1 MLVSFLF
8 LYKCF
13 KKHHFAVTF
22 KKIEK
27 LYLFLLVLIK
37 IGSMFFYKNSLPDP
51 KDKSIIKG
59 CHFDGHPKTIKG
71 IFKCNNVTLK

>member
-1 MLVSFLF
+1 M
-8 LYKCF
+8 
-13 KKHHFAVTF
+13 KKKV
-22 KKIEK
+22 
-27 LYLFLLVLIK
+27 FLLVLIK

-71 IFKCNNVTLK
+71 IFKRYNVTLM